1 MDAEVTSVIEGAVA
15 RVPGVKTINAAS
27 EENNA
32 RIRGEFAP
40 NVDLDVAASDVREAV
55 AAIERDLPEGVED
68 VTIVKADA
76 DRLPVMRLA
85 A

>member
-15 RVPGVKTINAAS
+15 RVSGVKTINAAS

-40 NVDLDVAASDVREAV
+40 NVDLDVAASDVRAV
-55 AAIERDLPEGVED
+55 AAIEQDLPEGVED

-76 DRLPVMRLA
+76 DRLPVIG
-85 A
+85 